1 MAGSLTRGRAFAAHM
16 TTGLWKPKSNVRL
29 VENAQKALAAAKQV
43 ADVAF
48 MHVKGHA
55 GVRGNEEADKLAGRV
70 RLELRAA
77 EVVWRAAT
85 DAECRVEFGKPEV
98 LGGSAEKLAKSAER
112 SKRSVK
118 ARVGGTRKRSGAK
131 KKV

>member
-1 MAGSLTRGRAFAAHM
+1 M
-16 TTGLWKPKSNVRL
+16 TTGLWKPKSNMRL

-55 GVRGNEEADKLAGRV
+55 GVRGNEEADKLAGGG
-70 RLELRAA
+70 RLRLRAA
-77 EVVWRAAT
+77 DIVWRAAT
-85 DAECRVEFGKPEV
+85 DDECRVEFGKPAV
-98 LGGSAEKLAKSAER
+98 LGSRAEKLAKSAER
-112 SKRSVK
+112 STRSVK
-118 ARVGGTRKRSGAK
+118 ARAGGARKRSGAK